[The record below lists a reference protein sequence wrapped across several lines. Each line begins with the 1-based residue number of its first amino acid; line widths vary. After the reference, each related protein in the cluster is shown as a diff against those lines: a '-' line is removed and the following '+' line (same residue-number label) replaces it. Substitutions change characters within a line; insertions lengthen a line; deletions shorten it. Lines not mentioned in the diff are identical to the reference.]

1 MNIPFLGEVPI
12 NIQIRINGDEGRLAG
27 NYSDEQAAPFFERI
41 CYNLVKGLSESRLEN
56 PPLPTLSV
64 L

>member
-1 MNIPFLGEVPI
+1 MPFLGEVPI
-12 NIQIRINGDEGRLAG
+12 NIQLRINCDEGRTSENFNVAE
-27 NYSDEQAAPFFERI
+27 SAPFLEAI
-41 CYNLVKGLSESRLEN
+41 CYRLAKNLSQQHRAA